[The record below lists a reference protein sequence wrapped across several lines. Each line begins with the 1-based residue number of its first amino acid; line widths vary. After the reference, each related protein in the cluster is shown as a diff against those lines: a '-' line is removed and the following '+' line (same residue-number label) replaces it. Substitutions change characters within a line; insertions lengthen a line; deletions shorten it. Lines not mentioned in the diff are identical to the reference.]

1 VSKQKLVRH
10 LQKSTKAFQKSSIL
24 EKLQEDRIQYLTTIN
39 NEAKVRRSTK
49 SLVLGK
55 AKVMS
60 YEDLVEARAKRVEK
74 ETAQEAKGKSRRGR
88 KQKRRTLEAEEDT
101 TEEDAAE
108 EDTIGSA
115 RRSKKRKSA
124 ALDAPAPANKKGR
137 ISNVPKSA
145 STLMSPASRIQIAED
160 EIVPEPWRAPVA
172 RMW

>member
-1 VSKQKLVRH
+1 
-10 LQKSTKAFQKSSIL
+10 
-24 EKLQEDRIQYLTTIN
+24 
-39 NEAKVRRSTK
+39 
-49 SLVLGK
+49 
-55 AKVMS
+55 MS

-101 TEEDAAE
+101 AEEDAAE
-108 EDTIGSA
+108 EDTVGSA

-124 ALDAPAPANKKGR
+124 ALDAPAPANRKAR

-172 RMW
+172 KMW